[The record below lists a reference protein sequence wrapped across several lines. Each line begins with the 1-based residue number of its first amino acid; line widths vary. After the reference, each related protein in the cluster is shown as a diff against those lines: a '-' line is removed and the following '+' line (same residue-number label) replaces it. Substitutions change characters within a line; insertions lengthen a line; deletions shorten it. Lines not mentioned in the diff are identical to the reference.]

1 MSTQKHH
8 VGVAGLGRM
17 GTRHALNFH
26 QNVPRA
32 PLVAVSSPD
41 AAERQWASETLAPH
55 GVAVYEAYD
64 DMLAHAALQAVCVA
78 SATAV
83 HAEQAIK
90 AIDAGKH
97 VLCEKPLGTTVEV
110 TNPKS
115 QTVVD
120 ASVRR
125 PELKVMCG
133 FSRRF
138 DASYRGAHAKMS
150 AGLIG
155 RPAILR
161 SQTCDVLDPTGFF
174 VAYAQF
180 SGGIFVDCS
189 IHDIDLAL
197 WFFDE
202 DKTKVKSV
210 HAVGITAVEPDLRK
224 HNDRDNAVGT
234 VEFYDGRIAYL
245 YASRMMA
252 AGQEDSTE
260 IIGTKGKLTVN
271 LLPAENHVKIY
282 QPGGIRQE
290 LPQTYWDR
298 FRAAFTTEAIEF
310 TESVLEDKPVPVKL
324 TSAVAAVKIGAAL
337 QESMITGQKIWF
349 DESGNRTEKAQ
360 L

>member
-1 MSTQKHH
+1 
-8 VGVAGLGRM
+8 
-17 GTRHALNFH
+17 
-26 QNVPRA
+26 
-32 PLVAVSSPD
+32 
-41 AAERQWASETLAPH
+41 
-55 GVAVYEAYD
+55 
-64 DMLAHAALQAVCVA
+64 MLAHAGLQAVCVA

-110 TNPKS
+110 S

-120 ASVRR
+120 AAVRR
-125 PELKVMCG
+125 PELKVI
-133 FSRRF
+133 F
-138 DASYRGAHAKMS
+138 
-150 AGLIG
+150 IG
-155 RPAILR
+155 RPAVLR

-202 DKTKVKSV
+202 DKSKVKSV

>member
-1 MSTQKHH
+1 MAPRKLQ

-17 GTRHALNFH
+17 GKRHALNFH

-32 PLVAVSSPD
+32 VLAAVSSPD
-41 AAERQWASETLAPH
+41 AAERQWAKENLAPH
-55 GVAVYEAYD
+55 GVAVYESYD
-64 DMLAHAALQAVCVA
+64 DLLAHAGLEAVCVA
-78 SATAV
+78 SATSV
-83 HAEQAIK
+83 HADQAIK
-90 AIDAGKH
+90 AINRGKH
-97 VLCEKPLGTTVEV
+97 VLCEKPLGTTVEI
-110 TNPKS
+110 S

-120 ASVRR
+120 ASEQH

-138 DASYRGAHAKMS
+138 DASYRDAHAKVQQ
-150 AGLIG
+150 GIIG

-161 SQTCDVLDPTGFF
+161 SQTCDVLDPSGFF

-197 WFFDE
+197 WFFGEDE
-202 DKTKVKSV
+202 SRVKSV

-252 AGQEDSTE
+252 AGQEDVTE
-260 IIGTKGKLTVN
+260 IIGTKGKLSVN
-271 LLPAENHVKIY
+271 LLPAENHVRIY
-282 QPGGIRQE
+282 EPGGIRQE
-290 LPQTYWDR
+290 LPQNYWGR
-298 FRAAFTTEAIEF
+298 FQAAFTTEAIEF

-324 TSAVAAVKIGAAL
+324 RSAVAAVKIGAAL
-337 QESMITGQKIWF
+337 QESMITGSKIWF
-349 DESGNRTEKAQ
+349 DEDGNRTPKAQ